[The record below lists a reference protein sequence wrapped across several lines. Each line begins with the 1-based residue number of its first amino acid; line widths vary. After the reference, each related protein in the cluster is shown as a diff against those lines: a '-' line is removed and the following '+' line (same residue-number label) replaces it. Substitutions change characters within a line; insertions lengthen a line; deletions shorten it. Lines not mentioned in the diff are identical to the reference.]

1 MKNEFIG
8 NAAKVFSENCDAKED
23 KSKEKEME
31 QDRNELLAKVGQ
43 LTIEVD
49 WLKKNL
55 HKGTSGLLAHQ
66 NAILGSAEA

>member
-1 MKNEFIG
+1 
-8 NAAKVFSENCDAKED
+8 
-23 KSKEKEME
+23 ME

-55 HKGTSGLLAHQ
+55 RKLSDPTGRKSFVDMNDFPHHR
-66 NAILGSAEA
+66 